1 VTQKRRRVL
10 NGRYE
15 IDSVLGQGGM
25 AKVFRGTD
33 QVLGRTVAIKVLSPQ
48 FTDDA
53 QFVTRFRREAQAA
66 ASLNHP
72 NIVGVFDTGS
82 QGDVHYIVME
92 YVEGRTLRDV
102 IRADGPLLPER
113 VAEIGDAVAKALQ
126 TAHEA
131 GMVHRDIK
139 PGNIMLTSDGEVKV
153 MDFGIART
161 STGDTLTQTAAVLGT
176 ASYLSPEQA
185 QGQTVDARSDLYS
198 LGCVLYEMSTG
209 RPPFSGDSPVAI
221 AYKHVRD
228 DPVAPSRINP
238 DVPTDLEAV
247 ILKSMAKNPA
257 NRYQTAAE
265 LRQDLGR
272 LMQGL
277 PTLATPVMAG
287 DATEVIT
294 RPEDGTAVYTGGIPE
309 EEEERRRRRW
319 IPWVIALVLL
329 AAIGALAFF
338 LLSGPPE
345 PEFVRVPDV
354 VGQTEE
360 AAIQEL
366 ERAGLDVRTETRF
379 SDQEARGRVFD
390 QRPEAGRR
398 LEEGATVTIFVSR
411 GVQQVEVPD
420 LFGLSQSEAEAR
432 IAAAALQ
439 VGEVG
444 SDFSDE
450 PEGTVIAQSP
460 EPGARVDEGSAVS
473 FTLSAGP
480 ATVSVPDVLCEDK
493 ASARSEIQGAG
504 LEYQEGSKTFS
515 DECDG
520 ASGVVIEQN
529 PSPGTNVE
537 PGTTVTVTISRG
549 SEPSPI
555 PTETETDL
563 MPGVGNP
570 GQGNGNPGQD

>member
-1 VTQKRRRVL
+1 VTQKRNRVL

-48 FTDDA
+48 FADDA
-53 QFVTRFRREAQAA
+53 QFVARFRREAQAA
-66 ASLNHP
+66 AALNQP

-82 QGDVHYIVME
+82 QGDVHFIVME

-113 VAEIGDAVAKALQ
+113 AAEIADAVARALE

-185 QGQTVDARSDLYS
+185 QGQPVDARSDLYS
-198 LGCVLYEMSTG
+198 LGCVLYEMTTG
-209 RPPFSGDSPVAI
+209 RSPFSGDSPVAI
-221 AYKHVRD
+221 AYKHVKD

-238 DVPTDLEAV
+238 DVPSDLESV

-265 LRQDLGR
+265 MRQDLGR

-287 DATEVIT
+287 DPTEMLT
-294 RPEDGTAVYTGGIPE
+294 RPEDGTAVYTGEVPP

-319 IPWVIALVLL
+319 VPWVIGLILL
-329 AAIGALAFF
+329 AALGALAFF
-338 LLSGPPE
+338 LLSGPAE
-345 PEFVRVPDV
+345 PQFVRVPDV
-354 VGQTEE
+354 VGQTED
-360 AAIQEL
+360 AAVREL
-366 ERAGLDVRTETRF
+366 EGVGLDVRIRREFDR
-379 SDQEARGRVFD
+379 QFD
-390 QRPEAGRR
+390 QGEVFQQQPAAGRR
-398 LEEGATVTIFVSR
+398 IETGSPVTIFVSR
-411 GVQQVEVPD
+411 GVQQVEVPSVI
-420 LFGLSQSEAEAR
+420 GKSQDDAEAA
-432 IAAAALQ
+432 IADAGLR
-439 VGEVG
+439 VGDVG
-444 SDFSDE
+444 DEFSDE
-450 PEGTVIAQSP
+450 PEGTVIGQSP
-460 EPGARVDEGSAVS
+460 DPGTEVDRGSAVS
-473 FTLSAGP
+473 ITVSAGP
-480 ATVSVPDVLCEDK
+480 ATVAVPDILCQDK
-493 ASARSEIQGAG
+493 ASARAAVRDAG

-515 DECDG
+515 DECEG

-529 PSPGTNVE
+529 PAPGTQVQ
-537 PGTTVTVTISRG
+537 PGTTVTTTVSRG
-549 SEPSPI
+549 PEPEPSP
-555 PTETETDL
+555 TEIETD
-563 MPGVGNP
+563 V
-570 GQGNGNPGQD
+570 DD

>member
-1 VTQKRRRVL
+1 VTQKRNRVL

-48 FTDDA
+48 FADDA
-53 QFVTRFRREAQAA
+53 QFVARFRREAQAA
-66 ASLNHP
+66 AALNQP

-82 QGDVHYIVME
+82 QGDVHFIVME

-102 IRADGPLLPER
+102 IRAEGPLLPER
-113 VAEIGDAVAKALQ
+113 AAEIADAVARALE

-185 QGQTVDARSDLYS
+185 QGQPVDARSDLYS

-221 AYKHVRD
+221 AYKHVKD

-238 DVPTDLEAV
+238 DVPSDLEAV

-265 LRQDLGR
+265 MRQDLGR

-287 DATEVIT
+287 DATEMLT
-294 RPEDGTAVYTGGIPE
+294 RPEDGTAVYTGGVPP

-319 IPWVIALVLL
+319 VPWVIGLILL
-329 AAIGALAFF
+329 AALGALAFF
-338 LLSGPPE
+338 LLSGPAE
-345 PEFVRVPDV
+345 PQFVRVPDV
-354 VGQTEE
+354 VGQTED
-360 AAIQEL
+360 AAVREL
-366 ERAGLDVRTETRF
+366 EGAGLDVRIRREFNR
-379 SDQEARGRVFD
+379 QFD
-390 QRPEAGRR
+390 QGEVFQQQPAAGRR
-398 LEEGATVTIFVSR
+398 IETGSPVTISVSR
-411 GVQQVEVPD
+411 GVQQVEVPNVI
-420 LFGLSQSEAEAR
+420 GQSQDGAEAA
-432 IAAAALQ
+432 IADAGLR
-439 VGEVG
+439 VGDVG
-444 SDFSDE
+444 DEFSDE
-450 PEGTVIAQSP
+450 PEGTVIGQSP
-460 EPGARVDEGSAVS
+460 DPGTEVDRGSAVS
-473 FTLSAGP
+473 ITVSAGP
-480 ATVSVPDVLCEDK
+480 ATVAVPDILCQDK
-493 ASARSEIQGAG
+493 ASARAAVRDAG
-504 LEYQEGSKTFS
+504 LEYQEGGKTFS
-515 DECDG
+515 DECEG

-529 PSPGTNVE
+529 PAPGTQVQ
-537 PGTTVTVTISRG
+537 PGTTVTTTVSRG
-549 SEPSPI
+549 PEPEPSP
-555 PTETETDL
+555 TEIETDL
-563 MPGVGNP
+563 
-570 GQGNGNPGQD
+570 DD

>member
-1 VTQKRRRVL
+1 VTQKRNRVL

-48 FTDDA
+48 FADDA
-53 QFVTRFRREAQAA
+53 QFVARFRREAQAA
-66 ASLNHP
+66 AALNQP

-82 QGDVHYIVME
+82 QGDVHFIVME

-102 IRADGPLLPER
+102 IRAEGPLLPER
-113 VAEIGDAVAKALQ
+113 AAEIADAVARALE

-185 QGQTVDARSDLYS
+185 QGHPVDARSDLYS
-198 LGCVLYEMSTG
+198 LGCVLYEMTTG

-221 AYKHVRD
+221 AYKHVKD

-238 DVPTDLEAV
+238 DVPSDLEAV

-265 LRQDLGR
+265 MRQDLGR

-287 DATEVIT
+287 DPTEMLT
-294 RPEDGTAVYTGGIPE
+294 RPEDGTAVYTGGIPP

-319 IPWVIALVLL
+319 VPWVIGLILL
-329 AAIGALAFF
+329 AALGALAFF
-338 LLSGPPE
+338 LLSGPAE
-345 PEFVRVPDV
+345 PQFVRVPDV
-354 VGQTEE
+354 VGQTED
-360 AAIQEL
+360 AAVREL
-366 ERAGLDVRTETRF
+366 ESAGLDIRIRREFNR
-379 SDQEARGRVFD
+379 QFD
-390 QRPEAGRR
+390 QGEVFQQQPAAGRR
-398 LEEGATVTIFVSR
+398 IETGSAVTISVSR
-411 GVQQVEVPD
+411 GVQQVEVPNVI
-420 LFGLSQSEAEAR
+420 GQSQDDAEAA
-432 IAAAALQ
+432 IADAGLR
-439 VGEVG
+439 VGDVG
-444 SDFSDE
+444 DEFSDQ
-450 PEGTVIAQSP
+450 PEGTVIGQSP
-460 EPGARVDEGSAVS
+460 DPGTEVDRGSAVS
-473 FTLSAGP
+473 ITVSAGP
-480 ATVSVPDVLCEDK
+480 ATVAVPDIRCQDK
-493 ASARSEIQGAG
+493 ASARAAVRDAG
-504 LEYQEGSKTFS
+504 LEYQEGGKTFS
-515 DECDG
+515 EECDG

-529 PSPGTNVE
+529 PAPGTQVQ
-537 PGTTVTVTISRG
+537 PGTTVTTTVSRG
-549 SEPSPI
+549 PEPEPSP
-555 PTETETDL
+555 TEIETDL
-563 MPGVGNP
+563 
-570 GQGNGNPGQD
+570 DD